1 MWWAVTLFCV
11 FVFVFLRLRICICVF
26 VLVYLHLWESKD
38 NGVITSHLCS
48 ASPFFLRIQPSTSLS
63 SKGEGA
69 LAIQK
74 VLKCQTKN
82 HQFWKT
88 KSSFSY
94 PHEAKVHKKERKT
107 VLHLSPK
114 LNLRNS
120 ILQQKDLLFG
130 THPFTQPCFSLLF
143 FFNSTFSIIRWGTR
157 PQSSSSTSL
166 CPTCSLAASTCLSL
180 LPFSSHAGFHHPHKS
195 HHHQEYHHRHPDG
208 CGALHC
214 VNCSHCSNMRF
225 MASQVRRHFHLYCLH
240 HHCQRHHHRHN
251 IILTFDLIQIS
262 NYYFHN
268 QQHVPIASQQPSVF
282 NILAITINRYVMI
295 AHPTLYPR

>member
-1 MWWAVTLFCV
+1 MEWSPVTC
-11 FVFVFLRLRICICVF
+11 
-26 VLVYLHLWESKD
+26 
-38 NGVITSHLCS
+38 
-48 ASPFFLRIQPSTSLS
+48 AQPLLS
-63 SKGEGA
+63 FYGY
-69 LAIQK
+69 
-74 VLKCQTKN
+74 N
-82 HQFWKT
+82 HQHLYLARGRGPWLSKKFWNVKQ
-88 KSSFSY
+88 KIINFGKPSRPSVILMRRRFI
-94 PHEAKVHKKERKT
+94 KRKRKT

-225 MASQVRRHFHLYCLH
+225 MASQVPWHFHFYCFH

>member
-1 MWWAVTLFCV
+1 M
-11 FVFVFLRLRICICVF
+11 
-26 VLVYLHLWESKD
+26 YLHLWESKD

-94 PHEAKVHKKERKT
+94 PHEAKVHKKKRKT

-120 ILQQKDLLFG
+120 VLQQKDLLFG

-143 FFNSTFSIIRWGTR
+143 FFNSTLYNHQVRNTTAIFIINLSVSDLLFGCFNM
-157 PQSSSSTSL
+157 P
-166 CPTCSLAASTCLSL
+166 LAASIFITRRFPSSL
-180 LPFSSHAGFHHPHKS
+180 
-195 HHHQEYHHRHPDG
+195 
-208 CGALHC
+208 
-214 VNCSHCSNMRF
+214 
-225 MASQVRRHFHLYCLH
+225 
-240 HHCQRHHHRHN
+240 
-251 IILTFDLIQIS
+251 
-262 NYYFHN
+262 
-268 QQHVPIASQQPSVF
+268 
-282 NILAITINRYVMI
+282 
-295 AHPTLYPR
+295 